1 MESGKVGYWLQVGA
15 NFGLLAGLVLVGCQ
29 LAQNTEMLRLQMLHS
44 ESRRTTE
51 IELTYV
57 GERGA
62 QAWENAIERP
72 AELSFAEQRI
82 VESLIYST
90 FESWRHSYLLHTQG
104 LLGEEWA
111 DRVGVEAPYYL
122 DHIYGRAWWDNFKA
136 LAVEG
141 EIPAP
146 LLVVID
152 AQLTENSNFHP
163 EYHGEIMRRV
173 RERVDAAANDSDTN
187 SNAAR

>member
-1 MESGKVGYWLQVGA
+1 MESSKVGYWLQVGA
-15 NFGLLAGLVLVGCQ
+15 NLGLLAGLVLVGLQ
-29 LAQNTEMLRLQMLHS
+29 LAQNTDVLRLQMLHS

-51 IELTYV
+51 IELAYV

-82 VESLIYST
+82 VESLIWST
-90 FESWRHSYLLHTQG
+90 FEGWRHSYLLHTEG

-152 AQLTENSNFHP
+152 AQLTENSNFHR

-173 RERVDAAANDSDTN
+173 RERVDAAANDSDRN
-187 SNAAR
+187 GNAAR